1 MPGRPRQL
9 LRWPT
14 ELGPFLVGDQ
24 AIAQHDAFVADIH
37 RAVVLCERPVRIEL
51 LGPGRAHAAVV
62 PEDAQRPV
70 GVAGGKLVMG
80 DGSQRGGLG
89 ADFLGALPVGG
100 AGFDADRVAY
110 LHGLEDGG
118 KLMAADVPEYASA
131 EIPPAAPGKRVIAG
145 VIGPHRRGANPQ
157 VPLEVRR
164 AGWGLLGPGNT
175 ALGDVRVAVGP
186 CMHLLEGADSAGPD
200 QLGNAAGLFAGLP
213 EIAHLGGYLGL
224 PRDLTDHARLV
235 NRSEEHTSALQSPC

>member
-9 LRWPT
+9 LRRPAK
-14 ELGPFLVGDQ
+14 LGPLLVGDQ
-24 AIAQHDAFVADIH
+24 AVAQHDALVADIH
-37 RAVVLCERPVRIEL
+37 GAIVLGERSVWLEL

-118 KLMAADVPEYASA
+118 QLMAADVPEYAGA

-145 VIGPHRRGANPQ
+145 VKG
-157 VPLEVRR
+157 
-164 AGWGLLGPGNT
+164 
-175 ALGDVRVAVGP
+175 
-186 CMHLLEGADSAGPD
+186 
-200 QLGNAAGLFAGLP
+200 
-213 EIAHLGGYLGL
+213 
-224 PRDLTDHARLV
+224 
-235 NRSEEHTSALQSPC
+235 RSEEHTSELQSLRHLV